1 MNFLDQNF
9 YGNPILTWF
18 IAVAVT
24 TLTLVILS
32 FVKRVLTQRLTNFA
46 SRTKTTLDD
55 LLAELLG
62 KTKFFFILIIGIY
75 AGSQVL
81 NLPLSLKLLLT
92 NATIIVLLIQTA
104 IWGNRMVAYLIKRY
118 VILEVDEEASR
129 EATASALTFISRLL
143 LWSLLA
149 LLAIDNLGF
158 DITALVASLGIGGV
172 AVALALQNVLGDLF
186 ASLSIILDKPFSVGD
201 FIIIGQYRGS
211 VEHIG
216 LKTTRLR
223 SLSGEQLVVSNDDL
237 LKSRIQNFKR
247 MNERRSIFSF
257 GVTYETPYEKL
268 IRIPDI
274 VREIVESQKTI
285 RFDRAHFNK
294 YGDSAL
300 NFEVVYWVTVPD
312 YNVYMDIQ
320 QSINLDLFR
329 CFQEEGIE
337 FAYPTQTLHMNYSQS
352 QPTKEN

>member
-18 IAVAVT
+18 IAVAVLA
-24 TLTLVILS
+24 LTLVVLG
-32 FVKRVLTQRLTNFA
+32 FVKRVLTRRLTKFA
-46 SRTKTTLDD
+46 SRTQTTLDD

-62 KTKFFFILIIGIY
+62 KTKFFFILIMAIY
-75 AGSQVL
+75 AGSRVL
-81 NLPLSLKLLLT
+81 NLPPSLKLLLT
-92 NATIIVLLIQTA
+92 NAAIIVLLIQTA
-104 IWGNRMVAYLIKRY
+104 IWGNRMVSYLINRY

-129 EATASALTFISRLL
+129 AGTASALTFVSRLL

-186 ASLSIILDKPFSVGD
+186 ASLSIVLDKPFSVGD
-201 FIIIGQYRGS
+201 FIIVDQHRGS

-223 SLSGEQLVVSNDDL
+223 SLSGEQLVMSNDDL
-237 LKSRIQNFKR
+237 LKSRIQNYKR
-247 MNERRSIFSF
+247 MNERRSVFSF
-257 GVTYETPYEKL
+257 GVTYQTPYEKL
-268 IRIPDI
+268 IEIPEM
-274 VREIVESQKTI
+274 VREIVESQKTT
-285 RFDRAHFNK
+285 RFDRAHFKK

-300 NFEVVYWVTVPD
+300 DFEVVYWVTVPA
-312 YNVYMDIQ
+312 YNVYADIQ
-320 QSINLDLFR
+320 QSILFELFR
-329 CFQEEGIE
+329 RFQEEEIE
-337 FAYPTQTLHMNYSQS
+337 FAYPTQTLHMNYAQS
-352 QPTKEN
+352 QPPKEN